1 VTETARRLARLGE
14 PALRARVVAVVL
26 GGGGAALAS
35 AAVGLHLAP
44 RPAAVAGAW
53 AAVLTAV
60 AAAAVLAVRV
70 RRREQLT
77 RMGALVE
84 SVGGARR
91 GSVRGLLTPAA
102 AMGTSGAL
110 FAAADAR
117 GVATVTAAWNAARRR
132 LARESRRYLSI
143 GGATLAI
150 GAGAALTAAPASGRS
165 AAFWHPVA
173 TWRAARAPITVTP
186 DRRAVRRGDE
196 VTLSVRA
203 AGAVQATL
211 WTRAPGES
219 WQALT
224 LSLDADGAASR
235 RVGPLESDLLVRVT
249 AGARASDTARV
260 RVLEPLFAG
269 ELEFLARYPAY
280 LARPDEPLVPGPD
293 TVVLPAGTRVMV
305 RGRTSAPLRAARWIG
320 PGTGGALQVGGD
332 RFEGAFLPRRSG
344 RWTVALEPVEAGQA
358 VTPLPPLTL
367 AIVLDSAPVVT
378 IAIPGRDTTAPL
390 SLRQPLVID
399 VRDDHA
405 VARVDIVSWRVSQ
418 TGRVDPP
425 VRERAL
431 ASELSDRVIVQ
442 GELVLDERGLL
453 PGDTLRYYV
462 EAWDNAPRPG
472 RGASP
477 EYVLRL
483 PSRAEM
489 RAAARAAA
497 AAAAAAADSMATA
510 QAGLAERTR
519 DIAAERS
526 RGEADRGAAV
536 PTEGTLGFEATERA
550 SEIAREQAELQARA
564 GELAASLDELARAVD
579 AAGLQD
585 SAFLARLEQVGD
597 LLQRALTPEL
607 ERRLRDLQ
615 DALQRL
621 DADATRRALQQLAE
635 AQQQLRADLER
646 NRELFERAALEGT
659 LSTLAADA
667 DELAD
672 RQTEWVR
679 ADAPRAD
686 SATAAAERA
695 LAARG
700 DSLAGAVAEAA
711 AQLPRSE
718 RATGSAPLDASQ
730 ASARRATETMRA
742 AAAAAGA
749 GDSRGAAQLGVASAA
764 TLDSLATTLR
774 DERDAL
780 AQAWREEALAALDR
794 ALAETATLAEQ
805 QADVADALHR
815 GESGSALRRQQGAL
829 EDGVGA
835 VERQVREAGGRNAL
849 VSPQLESALG
859 YAQRQMREARE
870 QLNQAQPNPAAAAA
884 LADEALDALNATAHA
899 IARARGAVADAQ
911 SGSGFAEAVEELA
924 RLAAQQQGLAGE
936 GQGML
941 PMMGRGGQ
949 AVLQQLRAL
958 AVRQRA
964 LAEQLEQLHATG
976 ASEASGA
983 LAAEARELARQLE
996 AGRLDRRTVERQQRL
1011 YRRLLDAGRTLT
1023 GDEPDPDRERVSR
1036 TAQEA
1041 TLRRPPPLAADAAGR
1056 GPRVRYPTWEEL
1068 RGLTPDERRLVLEYY
1083 RRLNAPT
1090 P

>member
-1 VTETARRLARLGE
+1 
-14 PALRARVVAVVL
+14 
-26 GGGGAALAS
+26 
-35 AAVGLHLAP
+35 
-44 RPAAVAGAW
+44 
-53 AAVLTAV
+53 
-60 AAAAVLAVRV
+60 
-70 RRREQLT
+70 
-77 RMGALVE
+77 
-84 SVGGARR
+84 
-91 GSVRGLLTPAA
+91 
-102 AMGTSGAL
+102 
-110 FAAADAR
+110 
-117 GVATVTAAWNAARRR
+117 
-132 LARESRRYLSI
+132 
-143 GGATLAI
+143 
-150 GAGAALTAAPASGRS
+150 
-165 AAFWHPVA
+165 
-173 TWRAARAPITVTP
+173 
-186 DRRAVRRGDE
+186 
-196 VTLSVRA
+196 
-203 AGAVQATL
+203 VQATL

-219 WQALT
+219 WRALT
-224 LSLDADGAASR
+224 LSLDAAGTASR
-235 RVGPLESDLLVRVT
+235 HVGPLEADLLVRAT
-249 AGARASDTARV
+249 AGARASDTVRI

-269 ELEFLARYPAY
+269 ELEFLARYPTY
-280 LARPDEPLVPGPD
+280 LARPDEPVVPGPEA
-293 TVVLPAGTRVMV
+293 VVLPAGTRVRV
-305 RGRTSAPLRAARWIG
+305 RGRSSAPLRAARWSG
-320 PGTGGALQVGGD
+320 PGAVGSLQVRGD
-332 RFEGAFLPRRSG
+332 RFEGVFTPWRSG
-344 RWTVALEPVEAGQA
+344 RWTVALEPAEAGQA
-358 VTPLPPLTL
+358 VTPVPSLTL
-367 AIVLDSAPVVT
+367 TIVSDSAPVVT
-378 IAIPGRDTTAPL
+378 VAIPGRDTTAPL

-431 ASELSDRVIVQ
+431 TSELSDRVIVQ
-442 GELVLDERGLL
+442 GELVMDERGLL
-453 PGDTLRYYV
+453 PGDTMRYFV
-462 EAWDNAPRPG
+462 EAWDNAPQPG

-497 AAAAAAADSMATA
+497 VAAAVTADSMAAA

-519 DIAAERS
+519 DIAAERT

-536 PTEGTLGFEATERA
+536 PADGTLGFEATERA

-564 GELAASLDELARAVD
+564 SELAASLDELARAVD

-585 SAFLARLEQVGD
+585 SAFVARLEQVGD

-672 RQTEWVR
+672 RQAEWVR

-686 SATAAAERA
+686 SAAAAAERA
-695 LAARG
+695 LATRG
-700 DSLAGAVAEAA
+700 DSLAESVEEAA
-711 AQLPRSE
+711 TQLSRGE
-718 RATGSAPLDASQ
+718 RAPATTPLDASQ
-730 ASARRATETMRA
+730 AAAMRATALMGEA
-742 AAAAAGA
+742 AAAAAASDPGGA
-749 GDSRGAAQLGVASAA
+749 VQLGAASAA
-764 TLDSLATTLR
+764 ALDSLAAALR
-774 DERDAL
+774 GERDAL

-805 QADVADALHR
+805 QAEVAAAVRR
-815 GESGSALRRQQGAL
+815 GESGADVRRRQGAL
-829 EDGVGA
+829 EDGAAA

-859 YAQRQMREARE
+859 FAQRQMREARQ

-884 LADEALDALNATAHA
+884 LAEEALDALNATAHA
-899 IARARGAVADAQ
+899 IARARGAVAGAR

-941 PMMGRGGQ
+941 PLMGRGGQ
-949 AVLQQLRAL
+949 AVVQQLRAL
-958 AVRQRA
+958 AARQRA

-983 LAAEARELARQLE
+983 LAAEARDLARQLE

-1023 GDEPDPDRERVSR
+1023 GDEPDPDRERISR
-1036 TAQEA
+1036 TAQDA
-1041 TLRRPPPLAADAAGR
+1041 TPRRPPPVAADAAGR
-1056 GPRVRYPTWEEL
+1056 GPRVRYPTWDEL

-1083 RRLNAPT
+1083 RRLNAPA